1 MNNYLSN
8 NAFENL
14 QEALENLYKVRGT
27 IFDMR
32 KPANSKYINLI
43 PLGLFLDWTNS
54 YFKGTILSPSYR
66 NVSYVGLPGIMGEK
80 YGGYE
85 PYYKQ
90 SMGFNA
96 QAMQKKKF
104 QWFL

>member
-1 MNNYLSN
+1 
-8 NAFENL
+8 
-14 QEALENLYKVRGT
+14 VRGT